1 MSDHWLPL
9 ELRLQEL
16 ANSKKGEFADQ
27 HVKYWERYTSLVHS
41 LQNHVYRYIN
51 AGLSCLSRSPG
62 FYTDHGELHFDE
74 VVRYAG
80 YLIDGTF
87 DQKDASLNPYELYL
101 LLCAIRVHDA
111 GNIDGRDNHARRA
124 FPILKEYGGDIA
136 KDSPEHRLIADI
148 AQAHGGRTVS
158 DNDKDTIGA
167 LLETTLVGGADARP
181 RLVAA
186 IVRFAD
192 EICEHRSRAS
202 LHHTKQ
208 GNLPPESEL
217 FHHYAKS
224 IAGAKPDR
232 LNKSFR
238 LQFDFDVALLA
249 KKYKIPQDKD
259 GNTEKYLI
267 DDVMDR
273 LDKLNHER
281 VYCNRFLLHP
291 MQTDRIEVSMDFTK
305 NKSADGIDQNLVLE
319 RKTFTIKDKGYPELP
334 ADWRKEENV
343 ASITG
348 TGLAQKEWGK

>member
-9 ELRLQEL
+9 ELRLEEF
-16 ANSKKGEFADQ
+16 ASNRKGEFADQ
-27 HVKYWERYTSLVHS
+27 HVKYWDRYTSLVHS
-41 LQNHVYRYIN
+41 LQTYVYRYIN
-51 AGLSCLSRSPG
+51 AGLSSLSRSPG
-62 FYTDHGELHFDE
+62 FFTDHGELHFDE

-80 YLIDGTF
+80 YLIEGTF

-111 GNIDGRDNHARRA
+111 GNIDGRDNHARKA

-136 KDSPEHRLIADI
+136 KDSAEHRLIADI

-167 LLETTLVGGADARP
+167 LLDTTLVGGADARP

-202 LHHTKQ
+202 LHHVNQ

-217 FHHYAKS
+217 FHHYAKC
-224 IAGAKPDR
+224 IVGAKPDR
-232 LNKSFR
+232 LNKSFK
-238 LQFDFDVALLA
+238 LQFDFDVDLLS
-249 KKYKIPQDKD
+249 KKYKIPQDEN

-281 VYCNRFLLHP
+281 VYCNRFLLHS
-291 MQTDRIEVSMDFTK
+291 MQTDRIEVSMYFTK
-305 NKSADGIDQNLVLE
+305 IKSADGIDQNIALE
-319 RKTFTIKDKGYPELP
+319 RKSFTIKDKGYPELP
-334 ADWRKEENV
+334 ADWRKEDDV
-343 ASITG
+343 AAITG
-348 TGLAQKEWGK
+348 IDMAKKEWGK